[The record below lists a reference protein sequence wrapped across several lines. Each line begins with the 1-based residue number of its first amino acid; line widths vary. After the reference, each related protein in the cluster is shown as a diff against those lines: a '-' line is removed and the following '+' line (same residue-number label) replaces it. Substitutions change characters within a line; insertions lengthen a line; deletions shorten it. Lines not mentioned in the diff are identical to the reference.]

1 MYFVQM
7 FKVNWKMEV
16 PLQFVKYF
24 VNNGK
29 LLHKVV
35 REDDKT
41 FHALVV
47 PTLLA
52 KYVLHEA
59 HVALGTIV
67 QLATIDM

>member
-1 MYFVQM
+1 
-7 FKVNWKMEV
+7 MEV

-35 REDDKT
+35 RQDDKT

-47 PTLLA
+47 PTLLV

-59 HVALGTIV
+59 HDAMGTMAL
-67 QLATIDM
+67 LEAIDM

>member
-1 MYFVQM
+1 
-7 FKVNWKMEV
+7 MEV

-35 REDDKT
+35 RQDDKT

-47 PTLLA
+47 PTLFA

-59 HVALGTIV
+59 HDALGTMV
-67 QLATIDM
+67 LLEAIDV

>member
-1 MYFVQM
+1 M
-7 FKVNWKMEV
+7 
-16 PLQFVKYF
+16 KYF

-59 HVALGTIV
+59 HDALGTMVHV
-67 QLATIDM
+67 QLEAIAM